1 MGRVPGDRE
10 GDDAP
15 TLGALIGQ
23 MATDSVAQM
32 LDTGAALF
40 RQGDTVRDVFVV
52 ESGRL
57 CLQRHTVEGVRQ
69 ILQTAVAGDLL
80 AEASLF
86 AEQYHCD
93 AVAGAPSAVR
103 AVARRKI
110 LDALESQ
117 PALARS
123 VMAALAGQVIGL
135 RTRLELHGIRSAR
148 ERVWHHL
155 ALAADPDRNVAL
167 AAPLKDMAEHLGLTP
182 EALYRTLA
190 RLEREG
196 LIAREP
202 GMIRIM
208 RGNAP
213 DVRHRT
219 PCR

>member
-1 MGRVPGDRE
+1 MGNLPGE
-10 GDDAP
+10 FAGGDAP

-23 MATDSVAQM
+23 LGADSVVLS

-40 RQGDTVRDVFVV
+40 RQGDAVRELFVV

-69 ILQTAVAGDLL
+69 TLQTADAGDML

-86 AEQYHCD
+86 AEHYHCD
-93 AVAGAPSAVR
+93 AVAEAPSTVR
-103 AVARRKI
+103 AFARKTI
-110 LDALESQ
+110 LDALETR

-135 RTRLELHGIRSAR
+135 RTRLELRGIRSAR

-155 ALAADPDRNVAL
+155 ALAADPDRTVAL
-167 AAPLKDMAEHLGLTP
+167 AGPLTDMAEHLGLTP

-196 LIAREP
+196 SIAREP

-208 RGNAP
+208 RGGAP